1 MVKMLTGKRFNLPV
15 IGRWFILGSVVGLVS
30 GIGAIIF
37 FLLLQGS
44 SFFFMDYLVGMRVE
58 ETAGEPAIFGHAAT
72 ELKRWL
78 IVIVPALGGLISGFL
93 VYRFAPEAE
102 GHGTDA
108 AIKSIHYKNGF
119 IRGRV
124 PFIKTIAS
132 AITIGTGGSGGREGP
147 IAQIGAGFGSFLGN
161 VLHLSDREK
170 RILTAAGMGAGV
182 GAIFRSPLAGA
193 IFASE
198 VLYSS
203 SDMEYEALL
212 PSTITS
218 IIAYSVF
225 CSYFGWAPL
234 FDTPSFMFKN
244 PVELV
249 GYSILG
255 FACAI
260 FGWLYVNIFYK
271 VHNTF
276 AALKISVYMKPVI
289 GGLLTGCIGYFVP
302 QALSGGYAQI
312 ELGMHGQLGIAFI
325 FVLIFA
331 KMLTTSFSIGSGG
344 SAGIFGPS
352 MVIGASVGGFVGL
365 ALNGILPIVA
375 PEPGAYVI
383 VGMAGFFS
391 GIANTPLSTIIMV
404 SEMTG
409 NYHLLVPSMW
419 VSTLAFLLLRKTKM
433 YINQVSMR
441 SESPIHKG
449 EFFVQVL
456 QDIKVKDVMRP
467 DPIIIREDMRFYDVL
482 HFIPKTKHNNF
493 PVVKEDGSLVGIL
506 LFEEIR
512 EFVFEEGLEDI
523 VVAGEVCERE
533 VPTILPTNSLA
544 DAIESIGFKNVELL
558 PVVDEEDTTKLVG
571 IITRRDIISTYNKVL
586 RKRALAKEE
595 EGEF

>member
-1 MVKMLTGKRFNLPV
+1 MVTGKKFNLPV
-15 IGRWFILGSVVGLVS
+15 IGRWFILGSIVGLVS
-30 GIGAIIF
+30 GLGAIIF

-44 SFFFMDYLVGMRVE
+44 SFFFMDYLMGMRVE
-58 ETAGEPAIFGHAAT
+58 ETAGEPAIFGHATT
-72 ELKRWL
+72 ELRRWSIL
-78 IVIVPALGGLISGFL
+78 FIPALGGLIAGFL

-108 AIKSIHYKNGF
+108 AIESIHKKNGF
-119 IRGRV
+119 IRWQV
-124 PFIKTIAS
+124 PIIKTFAS

-147 IAQIGAGFGSFLGN
+147 IAQIGAGFASFLGRT
-161 VLHLSDREK
+161 LKLSDREK

-193 IFASE
+193 IFAAE
-198 VLYSS
+198 VLYAS

-225 CSYFGWAPL
+225 CSAFGWEPL
-234 FDTPSFMFKN
+234 FATPNFAFEN
-244 PVELV
+244 PLELV
-249 GYSILG
+249 GYSLLG
-255 FACAI
+255 FACAA
-260 FGWLYVNIFYK
+260 FGWLYI
-271 VHNTF
+271 NTF
-276 AALKISVYMKPVI
+276 YFIHNYFKKMKISVYMKPVI
-289 GGLLTGCIGYFVP
+289 GGLLTGCIGFFIP
-302 QALSGGYAQI
+302 QALAGGYSQI
-312 ELGMHGQLGIAFI
+312 ELGMQGQLAIGFI
-325 FVLIFA
+325 FILIFA
-331 KMLTTSFSIGSGG
+331 KILTTSFSIGSGG

-365 ALNGILPIVA
+365 ALNNVFPMLA
-375 PEPGAYVI
+375 PEPGAYVV

-391 GIANTPLSTIIMV
+391 GIASTPLSTIIMV

-419 VSTLAFLLLRKTKM
+419 VSTLAFLLLRKTTI
-433 YINQVSMR
+433 YVNQVQTR

-467 DPIIIREDMRFYDVL
+467 DPIIIREDMRFYDIM
-482 HFIPKTKHNNF
+482 HFIPQTKHNNF
-493 PVVKEDGSLVGIL
+493 PVVKEDGTLVGVL

-523 VVAGEVCERE
+523 VVAGEVCEKE
-533 VPTILPTNSLA
+533 VPTILPSHSLA
-544 DAIESIGFKNVELL
+544 DAIENIGFKNVELL
-558 PVVDEEDTTKLVG
+558 PVVDEEDNTKLVG

-586 RKRALAKEE
+586 RKRQMAKEE
-595 EGEF
+595 ESEF

>member
-1 MVKMLTGKRFNLPV
+1 MFTFKRFNLPV
-15 IGRWFILGSVVGLVS
+15 IGRWFILGTVVGLVA
-30 GIGAIIF
+30 GLGAIIF
-37 FLLLQGS
+37 FTLLQGCS
-44 SFFFMDYLVGMRVE
+44 YIFMDHIVGMRVP
-58 ETAGEPAIFGHAAT
+58 ETGGEHALFGHSVT
-72 ELKRWL
+72 HLKRWML
-78 IVIVPALGGLISGFL
+78 FIVPAFGGLLSGFL
-93 VYRFAPEAE
+93 VYKFAPEAE

-108 AIKSIHYKNGF
+108 AIEAIHYKNGF
-119 IRGRV
+119 VRWQV
-124 PFIKTIAS
+124 PIIKTVAS
-132 AITIGTGGSGGREGP
+132 ALTIGTGGSGGREGP
-147 IAQIGAGFGSFLGN
+147 IAQIGAGFASFLGRA
-161 VLHLSDREK
+161 LKLSDREK

-193 IFASE
+193 IFAAE
-198 VLYSS
+198 VLYAS

-225 CSYFGWAPL
+225 CSVFGWEPL
-234 FDTPSFMFKN
+234 FHTPSFAFQN

-255 FACAI
+255 FACAA
-260 FGWLYVNIFYK
+260 FGWLYVNTFYK
-271 VHNTF
+271 VHRTF
-276 AALKISVYMKPVI
+276 KKMQVSPYIKPVI
-289 GGLLTGCIGYFVP
+289 GGFLTGCIGFFVP
-302 QALSGGYAQI
+302 QALMGGYANI
-312 ELGMHGQLGIAFI
+312 ELGMQGQLGLTFL

-331 KMLTTSFSIGSGG
+331 KILTTSFSIGSGG

-365 ALNGILPIVA
+365 ALNMAVPALA
-375 PEPGAYVI
+375 PEPGTYVV

-419 VSTLAFLLLRKTKM
+419 VSTLAFLLLRKTTI
-433 YINQVSMR
+433 YVNQVSMR

-449 EFFVQVL
+449 EFFLQVL
-456 QDIKVKDVMRP
+456 QDIKVNDIMRP
-467 DPIIIREDMRFYDVL
+467 DPIVIREDMRFYDVL

-493 PVVKEDGSLVGIL
+493 PVVKADGTLIGVL

-523 VVAGEVCERE
+523 VVAGEVCERD
-533 VPTILPTNSLA
+533 VPTIFPEQSLA
-544 DAIESIGFKNVELL
+544 DAIESIGFRNVELL
-558 PVVDEEDTTKLVG
+558 PVVAKDDSTKLLG

-586 RKRALAKEE
+586 RKRQLEKVETT
-595 EGEF
+595 EF

>member
-1 MVKMLTGKRFNLPV
+1 MINFKRLKLPV

-30 GIGAIIF
+30 GLGAIVF

-44 SFFFMDYLVGMRVE
+44 AFFFTDYLMGMRVE
-58 ETAGEPAIFGHAAT
+58 ETTGEPAIFGHAAT
-72 ELKRWL
+72 ELRRWT
-78 IVIVPALGGLISGFL
+78 IFFIPALGGLISGFL
-93 VYRFAPEAE
+93 VYYFAPEAE

-108 AIKSIHYKNGF
+108 AIKAIHHKNGH
-119 IRGRV
+119 IRWQV
-124 PFIKTIAS
+124 PIIKTFAS
-132 AITIGTGGSGGREGP
+132 AVTIGTGGSGGREGP
-147 IAQIGAGFGSFLGN
+147 IAQIGAGFASFLGTS
-161 VLHLSDREK
+161 LKLSGREK

-193 IFASE
+193 IFAAE
-198 VLYSS
+198 VLYAT

-225 CSYFGWAPL
+225 CSVFGWEPL
-234 FDTPSFMFKN
+234 FDTPDFVFQN
-244 PVELV
+244 PVELI
-249 GYSILG
+249 GYSLLG
-255 FACAI
+255 FACAF
-260 FGWLYVNIFYK
+260 FGWVYVNTFYK
-271 VHNTF
+271 IHGYFKSMQVSPY
-276 AALKISVYMKPVI
+276 IKPVI
-289 GGLLTGCIGYFVP
+289 GGLLTGCIGYFIP
-302 QALSGGYAQI
+302 QALSGGYSQI
-312 ELGMHGQLGIAFI
+312 ELGMHGQLGIGFI
-325 FVLIFA
+325 FILIFA
-331 KMLTTSFSIGSGG
+331 KIFTTSFSIGSGG

-365 ALNGILPIVA
+365 ALNQVMPVLA
-375 PEPGAYVI
+375 PEPGAYVV

-419 VSTLAFLLLRKTKM
+419 VSTLAFLLLRKTSI
-433 YINQVSMR
+433 YINQVPMR
-441 SESPIHKG
+441 SDSPIHKG
-449 EFFVQVL
+449 EFFLQVL
-456 QDIKVKDVMRP
+456 QEIKVSEIMRP
-467 DPIIIREDMRFYDVL
+467 DPITLREDMRFYDVM
-482 HFIPKTKHNNF
+482 HFIPQTKHNNF
-493 PVVKEDGSLVGIL
+493 PVVKSDNTLVGVL

-523 VVAGEVCERE
+523 VVAGEVCERD
-533 VPTILPTNSLA
+533 VPTILPTNSLS

-558 PVVDEEDTTKLVG
+558 PVVDPEDKTKLVG

-586 RKRALAKEE
+586 RKRRVAKSE

>member
-1 MVKMLTGKRFNLPV
+1 M
-15 IGRWFILGSVVGLVS
+15 GSIVGLVS
-30 GIGAIIF
+30 GVGAIIF
-37 FLLLQGS
+37 FFLLQGS
-44 SFFFMDYLVGMRVE
+44 AFIFMDYFMGMRVE
-58 ETAGEPAIFGHAAT
+58 ETAGEHALFGHATT
-72 ELKRWL
+72 ELRRWSIIL
-78 IVIVPALGGLISGFL
+78 IPALGGLISGFL
-93 VYRFAPEAE
+93 VYKFAPEAE

-108 AIKSIHYKNGF
+108 AIKSIHFKNGH
-119 IRGRV
+119 IRWQV
-124 PFIKTIAS
+124 PIIKTFAS

-147 IAQIGAGFGSFLGN
+147 IAQIGAGFASFLGTK
-161 VLHLSDREK
+161 LKLSDREK

-193 IFASE
+193 IFAAE
-198 VLYSS
+198 VLYAS

-225 CSYFGWAPL
+225 CSVFGWEPL
-234 FDTPSFMFKN
+234 FATPDFVFRN
-244 PVELV
+244 PAELI
-249 GYSILG
+249 GYSLLG
-255 FACAI
+255 FACAA
-260 FGWLYVNIFYK
+260 FGWLYVKTFYK
-271 VHNTF
+271 IHNGF
-276 AALKISVYMKPVI
+276 KQMKVSPYIKPVI
-289 GGLLTGCIGYFVP
+289 GGLLTGCIGFFIP
-302 QALSGGYAQI
+302 EALSGSYSQI
-312 ELGMHGQLGIAFI
+312 ELGMQGQLGLGFI
-325 FVLIFA
+325 FILIFA
-331 KMLTTSFSIGSGG
+331 KILTTSFSIGSGG

-352 MVIGASVGGFVGL
+352 MVIGAAVGGFVGL
-365 ALNGILPIVA
+365 ALHKIMPFVA
-375 PEPGAYVI
+375 PDPGAYVV

-419 VSTLAFLLLRKTKM
+419 VSTLAFLLLRKTNM
-433 YINQVSMR
+433 YVNQVPMR

-456 QDIKVKDVMRP
+456 QDIKVQDVMRP
-467 DPIIIREDMRFYDVL
+467 DPITLKEDMRFYDIM
-482 HFIPKTKHNNF
+482 HFIPQTKHNNF
-493 PVVKEDGSLVGIL
+493 PVIRGDDTLVGVL

-523 VVAGEVCERE
+523 VVAGEVCESD

-558 PVVDEEDTTKLVG
+558 PVVDEETGRKLLG

-586 RKRALAKEE
+586 RKRASEKEAE
-595 EGEF
+595 SEF

>member
-1 MVKMLTGKRFNLPV
+1 MTTGQRFNLPV
-15 IGRWFILGSVVGLVS
+15 IGRWFILGSIVGLVS

-44 SFFFMDYLVGMRVE
+44 SFFFMDYIVGLRVE
-58 ETAGEPAIFGHAAT
+58 ETAGEHAIFGHAAT
-72 ELKRWL
+72 ELKRWM
-78 IVIVPALGGLISGFL
+78 IFFVPAFGGLLSGFL
-93 VYRFAPEAE
+93 VYKFAPEAE

-108 AIKSIHYKNGF
+108 AIKAIHFKNGQ
-119 IRGRV
+119 ISWQV
-124 PFIKTIAS
+124 PIIKTFAS

-147 IAQIGAGFGSFLGN
+147 IAQIGAGFASFLGSA
-161 VLHLSDREK
+161 LKLSDREK

-193 IFASE
+193 IFAAE

-225 CSYFGWAPL
+225 CSVYGWEPL
-234 FDTPSFMFKN
+234 FGTPDFAFQN
-244 PVELV
+244 PAELI

-255 FACAI
+255 FACAL
-260 FGWLYVNIFYK
+260 FGWIYVRTFYGIHK
-271 VHNTF
+271 AFKKMHV
-276 AALKISVYMKPVI
+276 SVYIKPVI
-289 GGLLTGCIGYFVP
+289 GGLLTGCIGFFIP
-302 QALSGGYAQI
+302 QALSGSYSQI
-312 ELGMHGQLGIAFI
+312 ELGMQGQLTIGFI
-325 FVLIFA
+325 FILIFA
-331 KMLTTSFSIGSGG
+331 KILTTSFSIGSGG

-352 MVIGASVGGFVGL
+352 MVIGAAVGGFVGL
-365 ALNGILPIVA
+365 ALNKLVPFIA
-375 PEPGAYVI
+375 PEPGAYVV

-419 VSTLAFLLLRKTKM
+419 VSTLAFLLLRKTTM
-433 YINQVSMR
+433 YVNQVPMR

-456 QDIKVKDVMRP
+456 QDIKVADVMRP
-467 DPIIIREDMRFYDVL
+467 DPIILPEDMKFHDVFQ
-482 HFIPKTKHNNF
+482 FISHTKHNNF
-493 PVVKEDGSLVGIL
+493 PVVKDDDVLVGVL

-512 EFVFEEGLEDI
+512 EFVFEEGLEDL
-523 VVAGEVCERE
+523 VVAGEVCEKD
-533 VPTILPTNSLA
+533 VPTILPTSSLA

-558 PVVDEEDTTKLVG
+558 PVVDPETRTKLMG

-586 RKRALAKEE
+586 RKRQSEKTEE
-595 EGEF
+595 VEF

>member
-1 MVKMLTGKRFNLPV
+1 MITGKRFNLPV
-15 IGRWFILGSVVGLVS
+15 IGRWFILGSIVGLVS
-30 GIGAIIF
+30 GLGAIVF
-37 FLLLQGS
+37 FFLLQGS
-44 SFFFMDYLVGMRVE
+44 AYFFMDYLMGMRVE

-72 ELKRWL
+72 ELRRWTIFL
-78 IVIVPALGGLISGFL
+78 IPALGGLLSGFL
-93 VYRFAPEAE
+93 VYKFAPEAE

-108 AIKSIHYKNGF
+108 AIESIHRKNGY
-119 IRGRV
+119 IRWQV
-124 PFIKTIAS
+124 PIIKTIAS

-147 IAQIGAGFGSFLGN
+147 IAQIGAGFASFLGRS
-161 VLHLSDREK
+161 LKLSDREK

-193 IFASE
+193 IFAAE
-198 VLYSS
+198 VLYAS

-225 CSYFGWAPL
+225 CSVFGWEPL
-234 FDTPSFMFKN
+234 FATPDFNFEN
-244 PVELV
+244 PVELI
-249 GYSILG
+249 GYSVLG

-260 FGWLYVNIFYK
+260 FGWLYVNTFYGIHRYFK
-271 VHNTF
+271 KLSISNY
-276 AALKISVYMKPVI
+276 LKPAI
-289 GGLLTGCIGYFVP
+289 GGLLTGCIGFFIP
-302 QALSGGYAQI
+302 QALAGGYAQI
-312 ELGMHGQLGIAFI
+312 ELGMHGHLTIGFI
-325 FVLIFA
+325 FILIFA
-331 KMLTTSFSIGSGG
+331 KILTTSFSIGSGG

-365 ALNGILPIVA
+365 ALNAVFPVLA

-391 GIANTPLSTIIMV
+391 GIASAPLSTIIMV

-419 VSTLAFLLLRKTKM
+419 VSTLAFLLLRNTTM
-433 YINQVSMR
+433 YVNQVQVR
-441 SESPIHKG
+441 SDSPIHKG

-467 DPIIIREDMRFYDVL
+467 DPIIIKEDMRFYDFM
-482 HFIPKTKHNNF
+482 HFIPSTKHNNF
-493 PVVKEDGSLVGIL
+493 PVVKEDGTLVGVL

-523 VVAGEVCERE
+523 VVAGEVCEKE
-533 VPTILPTNSLA
+533 VPTILTTNSLA

-558 PVVDEEDTTKLVG
+558 PVVDEEDNSKLVG

-586 RKRALAKEE
+586 RKRQASKKEE
-595 EGEF
+595 SEF

>member
-1 MVKMLTGKRFNLPV
+1 MITGKRFNLPI
-15 IGRWFILGSVVGLVS
+15 IGRWFILGSIVGVVS

-37 FLLLQGS
+37 FFLLQGS
-44 SFFFMDYLVGMRVE
+44 SFFFMDYLAGLRVE

-72 ELKRWL
+72 ELRRWTIFL
-78 IVIVPALGGLISGFL
+78 IPALGGLLSGFL

-108 AIKSIHYKNGF
+108 AIMSIHHKNGF
-119 IRGRV
+119 IRWQV
-124 PFIKTIAS
+124 PIVKTLAS
-132 AITIGTGGSGGREGP
+132 ALTIGTGGSGGREGP
-147 IAQIGAGFGSFLGN
+147 IAQIGAGFASFLGST
-161 VLHLSDREK
+161 LKLSEREK

-193 IFASE
+193 IFAAE

-225 CSYFGWAPL
+225 CSAFGWEPL
-234 FDTPSFMFKN
+234 FATPSFDFDN
-244 PVELV
+244 PVELI
-249 GYSILG
+249 GYSVLG
-255 FACAI
+255 FACAG
-260 FGWLYVNIFYK
+260 FGWLYVNMFYGI
-271 VHNTF
+271 HNTF
-276 AALKISVYMKPVI
+276 KRMRISNYMKPVL
-289 GGLLTGCIGYFVP
+289 GGLLTGCIGYFIP
-302 QALSGGYAQI
+302 QALAGGYAQI
-312 ELGMHGQLGIAFI
+312 ELGMHGQLGIIFI

-331 KMLTTSFSIGSGG
+331 KILTTSFSIGSGG

-365 ALNGILPIVA
+365 ALNGLLPALA
-375 PEPGAYVI
+375 PEPGAYVV

-391 GIANTPLSTIIMV
+391 GIAKTPLSTIIMV

-419 VSTLAFLLLRKTKM
+419 VSTLSFLLLRKTKM
-433 YINQVSMR
+433 YINQVQTR

-449 EFFVQVL
+449 EFFLQVL
-456 QDIKVKDVMRP
+456 QDIKVSDIMRP
-467 DPIIIREDMRFYDVL
+467 DPIVLREDMRFYDVM

-493 PVVKEDGSLVGIL
+493 PVVREDGSLVGIL

-523 VVAGEVCERE
+523 VVAGEVCEKD
-533 VPTILPTNSLA
+533 VPIILPSNSLA
-544 DAIESIGFKNVELL
+544 DAIESIGFRNVELL
-558 PVVDEEDTTKLVG
+558 PVMDEDDRDKLIG
-571 IITRRDIISTYNKVL
+571 IITRRDIITTYNKVL
-586 RKRALAKEE
+586 RKRQVASQEE
-595 EGEF
+595 SEF

>member
-1 MVKMLTGKRFNLPV
+1 MTTGKRFNLPV
-15 IGRWFILGSVVGLVS
+15 IGRWFILGSVVGLVA

-44 SFFFMDYLVGMRVE
+44 AYVFMDYLMGMRVE
-58 ETAGEPAIFGHAAT
+58 ETAGEPAHFGHATT
-72 ELKRWL
+72 ELKRWMIL
-78 IVIVPALGGLISGFL
+78 FIPALGGLISGFL

-108 AIKSIHYKNGF
+108 AIKSIHYENGY
-119 IRGRV
+119 IRWHV
-124 PFIKTIAS
+124 PIIKTLAS

-147 IAQIGAGFGSFLGN
+147 IAQIGAGFASFLGRT
-161 VLHLSDREK
+161 LRLSDREK

-225 CSYFGWAPL
+225 CSFFGWEPL
-234 FDTPSFMFKN
+234 FDTPDFMFQN
-244 PVELV
+244 PIELI

-255 FACAI
+255 FACAL
-260 FGWLYVNIFYK
+260 FGWMYVNTFYK
-271 VHNTF
+271 IHQTF
-276 AALKISVYMKPVI
+276 KKMKISNYMKPVI
-289 GGLLTGCIGYFVP
+289 GGLLTGCVGYMIP
-302 QALSGGYAQI
+302 EALAGGYSQI
-312 ELGMHGQLGIAFI
+312 ELGMHGQLGLGFLFI
-325 FVLIFA
+325 LIFA
-331 KMLTTSFSIGSGG
+331 KILTTSFSIGSGG

-365 ALNGILPIVA
+365 ALYKVMPILA

-433 YINQVSMR
+433 YENQVAMR

-456 QDIKVKDVMRP
+456 QDINVKDVMRP
-467 DPIIIREDMRFYDVL
+467 DPITIREDMGFDAVL

-493 PVVKEDGSLVGIL
+493 PVIKDDGTLVGIL

-533 VPTILPTNSLA
+533 VPTILPSSSLA

-558 PVVDEEDTTKLVG
+558 PVVDEEDNTKLVG

-586 RKRALAKEE
+586 RKRQKADKEE
-595 EGEF
+595 SEF